1 MTNFCTLEVLLVKQK
16 CLRKIAIKL
25 NTAVENNFLTKNSAT
40 KVTTRV
46 QAENKKNSSG
56 TFRNRFDPRIDLAP
70 FFLKSGVVFTYP

>member
-40 KVTTRV
+40 KVTPTFYAGDTRC
-46 QAENKKNSSG
+46 
-56 TFRNRFDPRIDLAP
+56 L
-70 FFLKSGVVFTYP
+70 

>member
-40 KVTTRV
+40 KVTTFYAGNTRC
-46 QAENKKNSSG
+46 
-56 TFRNRFDPRIDLAP
+56 L
-70 FFLKSGVVFTYP
+70 